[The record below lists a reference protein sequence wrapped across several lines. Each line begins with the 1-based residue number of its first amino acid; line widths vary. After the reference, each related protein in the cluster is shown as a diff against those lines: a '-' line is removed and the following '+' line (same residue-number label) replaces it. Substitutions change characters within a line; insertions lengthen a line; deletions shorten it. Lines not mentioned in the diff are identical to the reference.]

1 MAYDFG
7 SSGLGIAN
15 PFKKEGFI
23 RFISGTLISLLGVY
37 ALLQVTS
44 FIEDQ
49 LITAW
54 VYAAAGFLLLV
65 TGLRR
70 CGSGLMQMFKF
81 FVGRSVPSSL
91 AMNLTKSERENAKLE
106 SQKGSLAYNSS
117 TLESMLMGRKNA
129 TFTEPQGWMGRLV
142 HSVFP
147 RLIFMPYPIRN
158 VVQQVFSAVTTTVIA
173 MLAFA
178 LTYFVAS
185 SGLTGT
191 AGHIIIPTF
200 SVLLLLYLVAAW
212 RKAAVSVRLDQVKT
226 MQTANAASV
235 AKIIAFSIVFPVLIG
250 FGYHFF
256 ISNINPSNLA
266 HMAEYTSG
274 ITSFSAWPLFL
285 LMFVLAAIT
294 VGLVLTLVKHRA
306 SLINTATEVA
316 EYRENLQESVHP
328 NEIFINIE
336 NIVLANRRYKEV
348 PNRTYID
355 FNPRLNEQSQGKG
368 DFSGELL
375 IETQPAYAKHQDQP
389 SFATTRLAATVLAQV
404 LMVAAA
410 LLFLALTSKVVDIHT
425 FISSYSFDTLNEQSF
440 QQMLNSGSAI
450 IFGAITTLF
459 AFLIVSMMG
468 RLLEGF
474 THVFWAELQFN
485 SLLMYMKTEGT
496 FTESKIST
504 GMSIHDSTR
513 SENVIVKSSIT
524 PWIVSSRITTSTFA
538 SSGQNNVEMPRYVMS
553 MHKNQDELDIMVQE
567 IRDFLRGRET
577 IAGFTNTKD
586 LQQAE
591 NILRVNQASRSQT
604 DGSAS
609 LTHKQDEEAAGYLR
623 NQQDSSEDNQQNEQ
637 S

>member
-44 FIEDQ
+44 FIEEQ
-49 LITAW
+49 LLTAW
-54 VYAAAGFLLLV
+54 IYAAAGFLLLV

-106 SQKGSLAYNSS
+106 AQKGSLAYSSS

-147 RLIFMPYPIRN
+147 RLVFMPYPIRN
-158 VVQQVFSAVTTTVIA
+158 VVQQVFSAVTTTIIA

-191 AGHIIIPTF
+191 AGHIIIPAF

-226 MQTANAASV
+226 MQSANAASV

-250 FGYHFF
+250 FGYHSFV
-256 ISNINPSNLA
+256 NNLSPQDLA
-266 HMAEYTSG
+266 QLAEYTAG
-274 ITSFSAWPLFL
+274 MTSFSAWPLFL
-285 LMFVLAAIT
+285 LMLTLAAVT
-294 VGLVLTLVKHRA
+294 TGLVLTLVKHRA
-306 SLINTATEVA
+306 NLINTSTEVA

-389 SFATTRLAATVLAQV
+389 AFAATRLAATVLAQV
-404 LMVAAA
+404 FMVAAA
-410 LLFLALTSKVVDIHT
+410 LLFLALTSKVVDVHA
-425 FISSYSFDTLNEQSF
+425 FITSYSFDNLNEQSF
-440 QQMLNSGSAI
+440 QTMLNEGSAVL
-450 IFGAITTLF
+450 FGAITTLF

-591 NILRVNQASRSQT
+591 NILRVNQASRGQT

-623 NQQDSSEDNQQNEQ
+623 NQQESSNEDQPGEQ